1 VARTLRIGRGPEC
14 EISLPGDS
22 APGVHAVLSV
32 EDGRVSLAEG
42 SDGGTWLVRDGHRY
56 SISVPV
62 ELMAGDRIEIGEAAL
77 GYEELLQRAGI
88 ATPRSPAQRAVE
100 PRNPGA
106 RVLRVGRG
114 PGCEV
119 VVDDPSVAPLHAV
132 LEVESEGRIH
142 LRDLPGNSGV
152 VLVRDGRRIRVK
164 DQIVLLTD
172 TLEFGE
178 VEIGVGD
185 LLRRAVASTGKMAA
199 VPPVEEP
206 TPSSPMDTTQPVI
219 AQGPADAGPGP
230 ALAGLVLVLA
240 LTLPWPGATWPA
252 RLLVGGL
259 VGALVL
265 WLASFR
271 SR

>member
-22 APGVHAVLSV
+22 ASGVHAVLSV

-62 ELMAGDRIEIGEAAL
+62 ELMAGDRVEIGETAL

-88 ATPRSPAQRAVE
+88 ATPRSPAQRAAE

-106 RVLRVGRG
+106 RVLRVGRS
-114 PGCEV
+114 PECEV
-119 VVDDPSVAPLHAV
+119 VVDDPSLAPLHAI

-172 TLEFGE
+172 TLEFGD
-178 VEIGVGD
+178 VALGVGD
-185 LLRRAVASTGKMAA
+185 LLRRAVAAAGKP
-199 VPPVEEP
+199 VPPPVDES
-206 TPSSPMDTTQPVI
+206 TPNSPMDATQPVLPQ
-219 AQGPADAGPGP
+219 APADAGPGP
-230 ALAGLVLVLA
+230 ALAGMVLVLA

-271 SR
+271 GR